1 VPSTLTSLAI
11 ALGLFVLALG
21 LISVGT
27 DQGVDALWAAGLGL
41 LVLGGLIG
49 PALRFAGSGEEDS

>member
-1 VPSTLTSLAI
+1 MPSTLTALAI

-21 LISVGT
+21 LISTGS
-27 DQGVDALWAAGLGL
+27 DGDIDPLWAVGLVL

-49 PALRFAGSGEEDS
+49 PVLRFTGNGEEDR